1 MNGILLDSLP
11 GKKRTHKHRITLL
24 RFRRVLLQF
33 ECGTRNLRVVHGR
46 DARATSPNCISA
58 VSPDSLEYHLT
69 SRIDCD
75 FLKRTTANRV
85 LTRPLPHAVLYNHET
100 RPI

>member
-33 ECGTRNLRVVHGR
+33 ECGTRNLRVVHGGTPVPPR
-46 DARATSPNCISA
+46 QIASVRFRRI
-58 VSPDSLEYHLT
+58 HL
-69 SRIDCD
+69 SI
-75 FLKRTTANRV
+75 
-85 LTRPLPHAVLYNHET
+85 
-100 RPI
+100 I